1 MNLRHAEP
9 TELTACAAL
18 STQVQSAYVWQVQV
32 ERDATQPLVNTE
44 IAVALRCIRLP
55 RPVMLQM
62 VGPSLEELWRVAE
75 LVLVAEEGD
84 AIAGYAV
91 LTQAIEQPA
100 WILARLVVAP
110 ALRQRGLGSQ
120 LLQEAVRSAQEQ
132 GQQGLLAAC
141 PARNYP
147 AVACLVRGGLTFA
160 GYSEATYGRGDI
172 ALLWQRSI

>member
-1 MNLRHAEP
+1 MNLRRAEP
-9 TELTACAAL
+9 TELAACAAL

-55 RPVMLQM
+55 RPVMLQT
-62 VGPSLEELWRVAE
+62 VDPHLEELWRVAE

-110 ALRQRGLGSQ
+110 ALRLRGLGSQ
-120 LLQEAVRSAQEQ
+120 LIREAARLAQEQ
-132 GQQGLLAAC
+132 GQQALLAAC
-141 PARNYP
+141 PVRNHP
-147 AVACLVRGGLTFA
+147 AVACLIRGGLNFA
-160 GYSEATYGRGDI
+160 GYSEATYARGDI
-172 ALLWQRSI
+172 ALLWQRTV